1 MPTALVAQLLW
12 VAILAV
18 CALAYFKG
26 GAPERWGA
34 GLTLVMAVAFLVVNN
49 VMPQPQRGV
58 PHLVLDGVLAVGFMA
73 LTLRYASAWLGLV
86 MVLQGVQFSLHA
98 FYFVTH
104 KTPGLAYA
112 MVNNLVT
119 WGTLLGLLWGVL
131 AYWRLRRLAAAA
143 S

>member
-1 MPTALVAQLLW
+1 M
-12 VAILAV
+12 LAV
-18 CALAYFKG
+18 CLLAFFKG
-26 GAPERWGA
+26 GTAERWGA
-34 GLTLVMAVAFLVVNN
+34 SLTLGLTVTFLVVNMI
-49 VMPQPQRGV
+49 VPVQSRPV
-58 PHLVLDGVLAVGFMA
+58 PHLVLDGVLALGFMA
-73 LTLRYASAWLGLV
+73 LTLRYTSAWLGLV